1 MPEEFENESLNA
13 WEGRLRQPTFWHYL
27 VVAPSWLAAS
37 ALFIMMIMTFS
48 DVVLRSTINNPIEWA
63 TELTRIFMVII
74 VFTSLPVISWRGT
87 HIIVDLM
94 DPFFSNTL
102 ARLRDITIDL
112 VSGVILLWPAWRI
125 FVQAERFRSYGEVT
139 EYMGWPQHLTSWFIA
154 AFTLITALTLIARGL
169 ARIFASKRTNF

>member
-1 MPEEFENESLNA
+1 MSEQLETDGANA
-13 WEGRLRQPTFWHYL
+13 WESRLRQPSLWHYL
-27 VVAPSWLAAS
+27 VVAPSWLAAA

-48 DVVLRSTINNPIEWA
+48 DVLLRSTINNPIEWA
-63 TELTRIFMVII
+63 TELTRVFMVII

-94 DPFFSNTL
+94 DPFFSHMM

-169 ARIFASKRTNF
+169 ARIFAPQRIKF